1 MGIQSESV
9 PHAGRAFSFRV
20 ENPRL
25 RRAPDP
31 GPLALGV
38 APTTKTTMQRIMQT
52 GANAVRTAVLNRA
65 ALPVS
70 QVRDS
75 RLARAAKRDIRAEAV
90 GFSLARAKSGHRQ
103 GEGPSPVPETERDS
117 RDARPALGLAR
128 PNAPRRPS
136 AFREPA
142 VPRAVP
148 RAADRSRT
156 PPRVVGARRRP
167 RRRTTVV
174 PRELSR

>member
-38 APTTKTTMQRIMQT
+38 ALTTKTTMQRIMQT

-75 RLARAAKRDIRAEAV
+75 RPARA
-90 GFSLARAKSGHRQ
+90 
-103 GEGPSPVPETERDS
+103 GET
-117 RDARPALGLAR
+117 
-128 PNAPRRPS
+128 
-136 AFREPA
+136 
-142 VPRAVP
+142 
-148 RAADRSRT
+148 
-156 PPRVVGARRRP
+156 
-167 RRRTTVV
+167 
-174 PRELSR
+174 